1 MNKMTLSQIG
11 VEGPNDPYHFQ
22 KELNR
27 ITIEG
32 SEDYRL
38 VLFFIKKGAR
48 MPLHDHPNMSVF
60 FRMMFG
66 KLNYRSYDKIDD
78 KFKYN
83 QFSMDEYQELLSE
96 KKRIAARLVNKTILS
111 GPQFLMVRPSRNNLH
126 EFVAEENT
134 CFFDICLPNYT
145 ADSLRRITYFKEITD
160 FGEVNSKT
168 LVDNTH
174 QMSGLSQMENIK
186 FIEYEATPPKL
197 PVNFEVADL
206 PYIGEMKWIR

>member
-1 MNKMTLSQIG
+1 MNSMNLNQLGI
-11 VEGPNDPYHFQ
+11 EGPDDAKYFQ
-22 KELNR
+22 KQLNR

-48 MPLHDHPNMSVF
+48 MPLHDHPNMCVF
-60 FRMMFG
+60 FRMLFG
-66 KLNYRSYDKIDD
+66 KLNYKSYDKIDE

-83 QFSMDEYQELLSE
+83 QFSLDEYQEMLERKQSISA
-96 KKRIAARLVNKTILS
+96 KLVNKTVLH

-145 ADSLRRITYFKEITD
+145 ADSLRRITYFKEQEGIFDPVGTID
-160 FGEVNSKT
+160 KT
-168 LVDNTH
+168 
-174 QMSGLSQMENIK
+174 MESSTKTSSNLIRMA
-186 FIEYEATPPKL
+186 FDSTPPVL
-197 PVNFEVADL
+197 P
-206 PYIGEMKWIR
+206 